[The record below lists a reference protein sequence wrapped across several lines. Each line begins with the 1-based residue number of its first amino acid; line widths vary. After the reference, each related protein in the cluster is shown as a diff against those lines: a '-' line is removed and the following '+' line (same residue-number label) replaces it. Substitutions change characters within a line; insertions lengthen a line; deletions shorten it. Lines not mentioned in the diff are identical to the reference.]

1 MTFAEMNKLGH
12 ELGCKV
18 LTHIDDKGDFL
29 FRICYDNTCCV
40 SEHNFL
46 IYKFVGKTITYT
58 SNILVKEKE
67 PYSLDYTITEHD
79 FRMAVTSLII
89 ATKEYQEYVKLKQ
102 ANEDFE

>member
-1 MTFAEMNKLGH
+1 MTFAEMNKLAH
-12 ELGCKV
+12 EMGCKV

-29 FRICYDNTCCV
+29 FRVCYDSTCCV

-58 SNILVKEKE
+58 SNRPVKEKE

-79 FRMAVTSLII
+79 FRLAVNSLII
-89 ATKEYQEYVKLKQ
+89 ATKEHQEYVKLKQ

>member
-18 LTHIDDKGDFL
+18 LTHIDDKGDFF

-79 FRMAVTSLII
+79 FRLAVNSLII
-89 ATKEYQEYVKLKQ
+89 ATKEYHEYVKLKQ
-102 ANEDFE
+102 ANEDFQ

>member
-79 FRMAVTSLII
+79 FRLAVTSLII
-89 ATKEYQEYVKLKQ
+89 ATKEYQEYRKLKQ

>member
-1 MTFAEMNKLGH
+1 M
-12 ELGCKV
+12 
-18 LTHIDDKGDFL
+18 
-29 FRICYDNTCCV
+29 
-40 SEHNFL
+40 
-46 IYKFVGKTITYT
+46 IYEFTGKTIEFT

-79 FRMAVTSLII
+79 FRLAVTSLII

>member
-79 FRMAVTSLII
+79 FRLAVTSLII

>member
-1 MTFAEMNKLGH
+1 MTFDEMNKLAH

-18 LTHIDDKGDFL
+18 LTHIDDKGDFF

-46 IYKFVGKTITYT
+46 IYKFTDKTVKYT
-58 SNILVKEKE
+58 ENYLIKEKI

-79 FRMAVTSLII
+79 FRKAVTSLII
-89 ATKEYQEYVKLKQ
+89 ARKEYNEYIKLKQ

>member
-1 MTFAEMNKLGH
+1 
-12 ELGCKV
+12 
-18 LTHIDDKGDFL
+18 
-29 FRICYDNTCCV
+29 
-40 SEHNFL
+40 L

-79 FRMAVTSLII
+79 FRLAVTSLII

>member
-12 ELGCKV
+12 ELGCSV
-18 LTHIDDKGDFL
+18 LSHIDDKGNFF
-29 FRICYDNTCCV
+29 FRICYDSTCCV

-46 IYKFVGKTITYT
+46 IYKFVYDNIRYID
-58 SNILVKEKE
+58 NILVKEKE

-79 FRMAVTSLII
+79 FRLAVNSLII
-89 ATKEYQEYVKLKQ
+89 AKKEYHEYVKLKQ

>member
-12 ELGCKV
+12 ELGCRV
-18 LTHIDDKGDFL
+18 LTHIDDKGDFF
-29 FRICYDNTCCV
+29 FRICYDSICCV

-46 IYKFVGKTITYT
+46 IYKFVYDNIRYT
-58 SNILVKEKE
+58 DNILVKEKE

-79 FRMAVTSLII
+79 FRLAVNSLII
-89 ATKEYQEYVKLKQ
+89 ATKEYHEYVKLKQ